1 MMANASESDRSS
13 SPDTRVAV
21 LSSNV
26 GGHVQVLLEH
36 SVVGQWIALVVAEQP
51 DAYALRHAQWHGVTA
66 VALHAGKSYL
76 DLYDTALVRLLEEHS
91 IDYVVV
97 AGFLRDRR
105 NRDGSGLRGQDREGA
120 SFSASGVPWARPRC

>member
-13 SPDTRVAV
+13 APETRVAV

-51 DAYALRHAQWHGVTA
+51 DAYALRH
-66 VALHAGKSYL
+66 
-76 DLYDTALVRLLEEHS
+76 R
-91 IDYVVV
+91 
-97 AGFLRDRR
+97 
-105 NRDGSGLRGQDREGA
+105 SGTR
-120 SFSASGVPWARPRC
+120 